1 LTNVKEKSG
10 SVHFMAFLFLITL
23 RLLFL
28 GFFATRLLAL
38 PAFERLALRFFVTF
52 LVFLAFVAF
61 FKDLLAGLFDL
72 ERDLERERDRDFE
85 RDLERDRERERVLDP
100 DLERDR
106 DRVRDRVRDLVRLA
120 TATAAGE
127 AARRSLN
134 DLPLLRSD
142 FDFTP
147 RANTTFT

>member
-1 LTNVKEKSG
+1 MKEKSG

-38 PAFERLALRFFVTF
+38 PAFERLALRFFVIF
-52 LVFLAFVAF
+52 LAFLAFVAF

-72 ERDLERERDRDFE
+72 ERDLERERDRDRDFE
-85 RDLERDRERERVLDP
+85 RDLERDRERERVLEP

-120 TATAAGE
+120 TATVAGE